1 MNAISTVK
9 TFVVVPAVVCLLL
22 LPAGGPAAA
31 QQDNVASTEPVLRAY
46 PCAAIALQPTVSR
59 LRSEFQGIPGVAVAA
74 DARTGQIL
82 VQAPPQIQTQIAQR
96 LQTQVPVTQIPP
108 TPATQPPST
117 PPRSP
122 TVNGP
127 SQSQSRSVQLRNNTA
142 AQVEAALLGMLGDR
156 LAPVPGG
163 GFGIKSYRMA
173 LTAGGDIQIGIH
185 EQANLV
191 ILQGVAPAVDSCVRL
206 IQVLDGPRPTPDQT
220 TRLAS
225 FRAASPASVRKAVQ
239 AIGTEAGVSRP
250 RAPMVTM
257 LFQPPGVEPPV
268 VPGVEP
274 PLPPGI
280 EPPLPPG
287 IEPPLPPGVEPPEPL
302 PPENGPLDQPLPP
315 EDGGLAAEDGEERSL
330 IGPVQVELLED
341 LGIVV
346 VRGHPRDVE
355 QVMAILD
362 EIERLSAETEPEIR
376 VYQLT
381 HVQSE
386 ALAELIT
393 PLYDEVFTPR
403 RGSVSITALVKPNAL
418 LLIGRVEAVQTV
430 VDLVRRLDR
439 PVAPASQF
447 RVFRLRFAAAATAQA
462 MLAEFFAERPALGTR
477 VLATADF
484 RSNSLIVRAAP
495 RDMAEVAEVIERID
509 VSTSAA
515 VNEMRVFELENALA
529 EDLAPILQAAITGQA
544 VAGAPGQAGAAA
556 QLEAKAT
563 MLQFLTVDTKGQRR
577 LESGILTDV
586 RITADARA
594 NALLVSAPTDCM
606 ELLGA
611 LIQQLDKLP
620 AIEAQIKVFTI
631 VNGDAVSLVDMLQSL
646 FGQQATAATMP
657 VVQTA
662 AAQGE
667 SSLVPLRFAVDV
679 RTNSI
684 IASGTMGD
692 LKVVEAILLRLDSGD
707 VRNRIS
713 VVYRLKNSPA
723 IDVANAINQ
732 FLTSERQVQQISPG
746 LLSPFEQIEREV
758 VVVPEPVSNSLIV
771 SATVRF
777 FEEIRD
783 LVEQLDERPP
793 MVMIQVLI
801 AEVTLSDTDEF
812 GVELGLQDSI
822 LFDRSILGDIVT
834 TTVSE
839 SDPGTGIVTSTDL
852 IQSATITP
860 GYAFN
865 NQPIGNSGSTQSL
878 NRSKIVGTQGLS
890 HFAVGRVNDELGFG
904 GLVLS
909 ASSESVSILVR
920 ALKECRRLEVLSR
933 PQVMTL
939 DNQPAFIQVGQR
951 VPTIRGVQINEA
963 GQVNNIEYENVGL
976 IMGVTPR
983 ISPDGLVVME
993 IDAEKSQVAP
1003 IEEGIP
1009 VSISATGE
1017 VIRSPRID
1025 TTTAQT
1031 TVSALDGQ
1039 TVVLGGLI
1047 TKSKSDI
1054 ERKVPWLGN
1063 VPILGSLFRF
1073 DSTSIRRTELLIIM
1087 TPHIVENEEDA
1098 ERIKHEEA
1106 ARMHWCL
1113 CDVLDLAGD
1122 VGVRCRADEWADS
1135 ETQVIYPDLEPDGRI
1150 LVEPEGPHLA
1160 PRPDSNPFQLEG
1172 APAPDK
1178 PRIYPTP
1185 APRPVPSGSDP
1196 AATQPLSPDPPP
1208 QLQPAD
1214 QSGYRPQGYPGGV
1227 EQAVYLERVA
1237 PAGSYSAPPANPYGA
1252 YPAANPSMYQAMPP
1266 YGRPATVQPVGY
1278 DRPADPQLQPIPYQ
1292 PPVQHPQA
1300 PAYAQPAAPYV
1311 PLYR

>member
-1 MNAISTVK
+1 MNVISTVK
-9 TFVVVPAVVCLLL
+9 AFVAALAM
-22 LPAGGPAAA
+22 AGMSLAASPVAA
-31 QQDNVASTEPVLRAY
+31 QQVDTASTEPVLRAY
-46 PCAAIALQPTVSR
+46 PCPAIALQPTVAR

-74 DARTGQIL
+74 DARTGQVL
-82 VQAPPQIQTQIAQR
+82 VQAPPAVQSQIAQR
-96 LQTQVPVTQIPP
+96 LAIGAPADQ
-108 TPATQPPST
+108 TPATPAAQAPSA
-117 PPRSP
+117 PASP
-122 TVNGP
+122 AAAVGV
-127 SQSQSRSVQLRNNTA
+127 SQSRSVQLRNNTA

-156 LAPVPGG
+156 LAAIPGSG
-163 GFGIKSYRMA
+163 LGIKSYRMA
-173 LTAGGDIQIGIH
+173 LAGGGDLQIGIQH
-185 EQANLV
+185 QANLV
-191 ILQGVAPAVDSCVRL
+191 IIQGSGSAVDSCARL
-206 IQVLDGPRPTPDQT
+206 IQVLDGPRPTPNQT

-225 FRAASPASVRKAVQ
+225 FRAASPASVRKAVE
-239 AIGTEAGVSRP
+239 AVGTKASTSHP
-250 RAPMVTM
+250 RGPMVTM
-257 LFQPPGVEPPV
+257 LFQPPAAEPPV
-268 VPGVEP
+268 PSAVPNEAAPPEVQPPVPPPPENGPPGEEP
-274 PLPPGI
+274 P
-280 EPPLPPG
+280 
-287 IEPPLPPGVEPPEPL
+287 PL
-302 PPENGPLDQPLPP
+302 PPENGAPAP
-315 EDGGLAAEDGEERSL
+315 ETPQERSL

-362 EIERLSAETEPEIR
+362 EIERLSQETEPEIR
-376 VYQLT
+376 VYQLR
-381 HVQSE
+381 HVESE
-386 ALAELIT
+386 ALAALIT

-403 RGSVSITALVKPNAL
+403 RGSVSITSLVKPNAL

-430 VDLVRRLDR
+430 TDLIRRLDR

-477 VLATADF
+477 VLATVDF

-515 VNEMRVFELENALA
+515 VNEMKVFKLENALA
-529 EDLAPILQAAITGQA
+529 EDLAPILQAAITGQGA
-544 VAGAPGQAGAAA
+544 AGAPGQAGAAA
-556 QLEAKAT
+556 EAKST
-563 MLQFLTVDTKGQRR
+563 MLQFVTVDTKGQRR

-594 NALLVSAPTDCM
+594 NALLVTAPTDSM
-606 ELLGA
+606 ELIGA
-611 LIQQLDKLP
+611 LIQQLDKIP
-620 AIEAQIKVFTI
+620 AIQAQIKVFTI
-631 VNGDAVSLVDMLQSL
+631 VNGDALSLVEMLESL
-646 FGQQATAATMP
+646 FGQQTTTAMP

-662 AAQGE
+662 AAEGE

-692 LKVVEAILLRLDSGD
+692 LKVVEAILLRLDSDD

-723 IDVANAINQ
+723 VDVANAINQ

-771 SATVRF
+771 SATARF
-777 FEEIRD
+777 FEEIKT

-801 AEVTLSDTDEF
+801 AEVALNDTDEF

-822 LFDRSILGDIVT
+822 LFNRSLLGDIIT
-834 TTVSE
+834 TTTST
-839 SDPGTGIVTSTDL
+839 SDPSTGIVVSTDT

-860 GYAFN
+860 GFNFN
-865 NQPIGNSGSTQSL
+865 NQPLGNSGSSQSL
-878 NRSKIVGTQGLS
+878 ASAGKLAGQSLS
-890 HFAVGRVNDELGFG
+890 HFAVGRINDELGFG

-909 ASSESVSILVR
+909 ASSESISILIR

-933 PQVMTL
+933 PQIMTL

-1063 VPILGSLFRF
+1063 VPILGHLFRY
-1073 DSTSIRRTELLIIM
+1073 DASLIKRTELLIIM

-1098 ERIKHEEA
+1098 ERIKQEEA

-1113 CDVLDLAGD
+1113 CDVLDMAGD
-1122 VGVRCRADEWADS
+1122 VGLRGRADDWADS
-1135 ETQVIYPDLEPDGRI
+1135 ETQVIYPDLEPDGRMI
-1150 LVEPEGPHLA
+1150 VEPEGPQIVPA
-1160 PRPDSNPFQLEG
+1160 PSPHADPFRLEG
-1172 APAPDK
+1172 EPTPAN
-1178 PRIYPTP
+1178 PRLYPTPTP
-1185 APRPVPSGSDP
+1185 APGASPSNTGP
-1196 AATQPLSPDPPP
+1196 ARTQPLSPDPPMTRSP
-1208 QLQPAD
+1208 TD
-1214 QSGYRPQGYPGGV
+1214 QSSHHQGGYPSGV
-1227 EQAVYLERVA
+1227 EQAVYHGNLE
-1237 PAGSYSAPPANPYGA
+1237 PAGPH
-1252 YPAANPSMYQAMPP
+1252 AANTAVDPWRYQIMPQ
-1266 YGRPATVQPVGY
+1266 YGRPSVVQPVGY
-1278 DRPADPQLQPIPYQ
+1278 DRPAQPPAVQPIAYQ
-1292 PPVQHPQA
+1292 QPVPQPQA
-1300 PAYAQPAAPYV
+1300 QHTQGVGPRM

>member
-1 MNAISTVK
+1 MNAISAVK
-9 TFVVVPAVVCLLL
+9 TFVAALTVACPLFL
-22 LPAGGPAAA
+22 AGMPAAA
-31 QQDNVASTEPVLRAY
+31 QQDNAASTEPLLRAY
-46 PCAAIALQPTVSR
+46 PCPAIALQPTVAR

-82 VQAPPQIQTQIAQR
+82 VQAPPEIQVQIAQR
-96 LQTQVPVTQIPP
+96 LQTGAPVTQIPP
-108 TPATQPPST
+108 TPTAQPPS
-117 PPRSP
+117 SP
-122 TVNGP
+122 TPAAAAAGV
-127 SQSQSRSVQLRNNTA
+127 SQSRSVQLRNNTA

-173 LTAGGDIQIGIH
+173 LTAGSDIQIGIH

-191 ILQGVAPAVDSCVRL
+191 ILQGTGSAVDSCVRL
-206 IQVLDGPRPTPDQT
+206 IQVLDGPHPTLDQT

-239 AIGTEAGVSRP
+239 AIGTEAAASRP
-250 RAPMVTM
+250 RGPMVTM
-257 LFQPPGVEPPV
+257 LFQQPAGEPPL

-274 PLPPGI
+274 PLPPDF
-280 EPPLPPG
+280 EPP
-287 IEPPLPPGVEPPEPL
+287 VPL
-302 PPENGPLDQPLPP
+302 PPENGPLDEPPFLP
-315 EDGGLAAEDGEERSL
+315 EDGAPEAENGEERSL

-376 VYQLT
+376 VYQLA
-381 HVQSE
+381 HVDSE
-386 ALAELIT
+386 ALAALIT
-393 PLYDEVFTPR
+393 PLYGEVFTPR

-418 LLIGRVEAVQTV
+418 LLIGRIESVQTV
-430 VDLVRRLDR
+430 VDLIRRLDR

-462 MLAEFFAERPALGTR
+462 MLAEFFAERPGLGTR

-495 RDMAEVAEVIERID
+495 RDMAEVAGVIEQLDI
-509 VSTSAA
+509 STSAT
-515 VNEMRVFELENALA
+515 VNEMRVFKLENALA
-529 EDLAPILQAAITGQA
+529 EDLAPILQYSINGQA
-544 VAGAPGQAGAAA
+544 AAGVGQAGGAAGA
-556 QLEAKAT
+556 GMEPKST

-586 RITADARA
+586 RINADARA
-594 NALLVSAPTDCM
+594 NALLVTAPTDCM

-631 VNGDAVSLVDMLQSL
+631 VNSDALSLIDMLESL
-646 FGQQATAATMP
+646 FGQQTTTAMP

-692 LKVVEAILLRLDSGD
+692 LKVVEAILLRLDSDD

-713 VVYRLKNSPA
+713 IVYRLKNSPA
-723 IDVANAINQ
+723 VDVANAINQ

-771 SATVRF
+771 SATARF
-777 FEEIRD
+777 FQEIRE

-801 AEVTLSDTDEF
+801 AEVALNDTDEF

-822 LFDRSILGDIVT
+822 LFDRSILGDIIT

-839 SDPGTGIVTSTDL
+839 SDPATGIVTSTDT
-852 IQSATITP
+852 IRSATITP
-860 GYAFN
+860 GYGFN
-865 NQPIGNSGSTQSL
+865 NQPSGNSGSTQSL
-878 NRSKIVGTQGLS
+878 NGSSILGPQGLS
-890 HFAVGRVNDELGFG
+890 NFALGRVNNELGFG

-909 ASSESVSILVR
+909 ASNESVSILVR

-933 PQVMTL
+933 PQIMTL

-951 VPTIRGVQINEA
+951 VPTIRGTQMNEA
-963 GQVNNIEYENVGL
+963 GQINNIEYENVGL

-993 IDAEKSQVAP
+993 IDAEKSQLGP

-1009 VSISATGE
+1009 ISISATGE

-1047 TKSKSDI
+1047 SKSKSDI
-1054 ERKVPWLGN
+1054 QRKVPYLGD
-1063 VPILGSLFRF
+1063 VPILGNLFRY
-1073 DSTSIRRTELLIIM
+1073 DASVTKRIELLIIM
-1087 TPHIVENEEDA
+1087 TPHIVSTEEDA
-1098 ERIKHEEA
+1098 ERIKQDEA

-1122 VGVRCRADEWADS
+1122 VGLRGRADDWADS
-1135 ETQVIYPDLEPDGRI
+1135 ETQVIYPDLEPDGRMI
-1150 LVEPEGPHLA
+1150 VEPEGPRIA
-1160 PRPDSNPFQLEG
+1160 PTPSPRQDPFQLEG
-1172 APAPDK
+1172 APASGN
-1178 PRIYPTP
+1178 PRLYPTP
-1185 APRPVPSGSDP
+1185 APRPAPSGTDP
-1196 AATQPLSPDPPP
+1196 ARTRPLSPNPPL
-1208 QLQPAD
+1208 QLHPTD
-1214 QSGYRPQGYPGGV
+1214 QSSYRQQRYPGGV
-1227 EQAVYLERVA
+1227 EQAVYHGGVA
-1237 PAGSYSAPPANPYGA
+1237 PAGPYGA
-1252 YPAANPSMYQAMPP
+1252 DPAANPSMYQTIPQ
-1266 YGRPATVQPVGY
+1266 YGRPPAVQPVGY
-1278 DRPADPQLQPIPYQ
+1278 DWPANR
-1292 PPVQHPQA
+1292 PPVQPIEYQQPVQYP
-1300 PAYAQPAAPYV
+1300 PAQYTQPAGPGT